1 MRAGLWSLQQA
12 AVRKPQIAAVVT
24 KCGEFIVCA
33 HLLWVAVLKSQRPLP
48 QGGRDTTLTLAVVS
62 DAQNVGSVTLTRYD
76 FLFPHAH
83 LVVNQ
88 TVLLHVIAVLD
99 QLRAHLL

>member
-1 MRAGLWSLQQA
+1 M
-12 AVRKPQIAAVVT
+12 VK
-24 KCGEFIVCA
+24 KCGEVIVCA
-33 HLLWVAVLKSQRPLP
+33 HLRWAAVLKSQRPLP
-48 QGGRDTTLTLAVVS
+48 RGGRDTTLALAVVS

-76 FLFPHAH
+76 FLFPHTH

-88 TVLLHVIAVLD
+88 TVLLHVVAVLD